1 MEIVAI
7 NKLLDL
13 TGKTAI
19 VTGAVGIGYGIA
31 YRLAEAGAS
40 VILAS
45 RNEAEAFDSAKKLS
59 EKGFRATGVACDVSS
74 EEDVKRMVAKT
85 IETYGSVD
93 ILVNNAGI
101 YPSIPVMQMQLS
113 DFEKVLAV
121 NLKGVFLTTKYVSEQ
136 MIRQGKAV
144 PAGRQGGKIINIT
157 SVDAL
162 HPSSVGL
169 AHYDA
174 SKHGVWGFTKN
185 VALELAPHKIW
196 VNAIAPGGV
205 MTPGVQKLQ
214 SGMPTPQGVDMSKM
228 LETFL
233 GKIPMHRMG
242 EADDIGKV
250 ALFLASDMSSYM
262 TGSQIVVD
270 GGVLLS

>member
-1 MEIVAI
+1 MEITEI

-13 TGKTAI
+13 SKKTAI
-19 VTGAVGIGYGIA
+19 VTGAVGIGFGIA
-31 YRLAEAGAS
+31 YRLAEAGANV
-40 VILAS
+40 VISS
-45 RNEAEAFDSAKKLS
+45 RDLKEAEGSVQKLT
-59 EKGFRATGVACDVSS
+59 EKGWMAKAVQCDVSS
-74 EEDVKRMVAKT
+74 EEDVIKMVESAVV
-85 IETYGSVD
+85 EYGSID

-101 YPSIPVMQMQLS
+101 YPSIPLMQMQLS
-113 DFEKVLAV
+113 DFDKVLAV
-121 NLKGVFLTTKYVSEQ
+121 NLKGVFLCTKYVSEQ
-136 MIRQGKAV
+136 MIKAGK
-144 PAGRQGGKIINIT
+144 GGKIINIT
-157 SVDAL
+157 SIDAL

-205 MTPGVQKLQ
+205 LTPGVEKLQ
-214 SGMPTPQGVDMSKM
+214 KSMPIPQGADTTKL

-233 GKIPMHRMG
+233 AKIPMRRMG
-242 EADDIGKV
+242 EVDDIGKA

>member
-1 MEIVAI
+1 MNRVPC
-7 NKLLDL
+7 NQLLSL

-40 VILAS
+40 VVVAS
-45 RNEAEAFDSAKKLS
+45 RNQEEAKSSAETLTAQGWK
-59 EKGFRATGVACDVSS
+59 AIAAQADVSS
-74 EEDVKRMVAKT
+74 EEDVNRMIQAT
-85 IETYGSVD
+85 IAHFGTVD

-101 YPSIPVMQMQLS
+101 YPSVLVLSMGLS

-121 NLKGVFLTTKYVSEQ
+121 NLKGVFLCTKYAAEQ
-136 MIRQGKAV
+136 MIKQGD
-144 PAGRQGGKIINIT
+144 GGKIINIT
-157 SVDAL
+157 SIDAL

-196 VNAIAPGGV
+196 VNAIAPGGIL
-205 MTPGVQKLQ
+205 TEGVKRLQ
-214 SGMPTPQGVDMSKM
+214 SQHPSTASIDQAKL

-233 GKIPMHRMG
+233 EKIPMHRMG
-242 EADDIGKV
+242 EPDDIGKV

-262 TGSQIVVD
+262 TGTQIVVD